1 MLPDTRSESLEIKR
15 CFMNKNSRPWFGPK
29 RFGIGI
35 SPQTWQG
42 WLVVLLPVAVIMVV
56 EYLLHR

>member
-1 MLPDTRSESLEIKR
+1 MKR
-15 CFMNKNSRPWFGPK
+15 WFINKNSRPWFGPK

-42 WLVVLLPVAVIMVV
+42 WLVIIAPIVLIIVI
-56 EYLLHR
+56 EYLLNH